1 MSPMLSEMLV
11 SEVVPRLRAVARSIP
26 KTGCEDDEEVVQDAT
41 LMAARMM
48 ESAEQAGRPFTAG
61 NIAYYATRAARS
73 GRRSYYTGRC
83 DVMSPGC
90 QIEGRAR
97 HESLDDEI
105 DIETF
110 EAGTLHDIIAQPD
123 YQGHESDPSE
133 EAARNIDWAAY
144 LASHPPRHRAAIGI
158 LVAGGTMRE
167 AGKLCGLK
175 DSAAANLRRRIA
187 GDLLEF
193 FGLDVIRRLLGG
205 CRPDWE
211 SGLRM
216 TRERHLHLCDVGC
229 GLDVANPAPC

>member
-1 MSPMLSEMLV
+1 MGEMLV
-11 SEVVPRLRAVARSIP
+11 FDVMPRLRAAARSIP
-26 KTGCEDDEEVVQDAT
+26 KTGCEDDEEIVQDAT

-48 ESAEQAGRPFTAG
+48 ESAEKSGQRFSAS

-73 GRRSYYTGRC
+73 GRRSYYTGRS

-105 DIETF
+105 DMETQ
-110 EAGTLHDIIAQPD
+110 EACTLHDIIAPPG

-133 EAARNIDWAAY
+133 EAARNIDWAEY
-144 LASHPPRHRAAIGI
+144 LAGHPPRHRAAISV

-167 AGKLCGLK
+167 AGKRCGLK
-175 DSAAANLRRRIA
+175 DSAAASLKRRIA

-211 SGLRM
+211 SDLRM
-216 TRERHLHLCDVGC
+216 TRERHLHLCHAGSGPDAVKP
-229 GLDVANPAPC
+229 VPC

>member
-1 MSPMLSEMLV
+1 MSPVMGDMLV
-11 SEVVPRLRAVARSIP
+11 HDVMPRLRAAARSIP
-26 KTGCEDDEEVVQDAT
+26 KTGCEDDEEIVQDAT

-48 ESAEQAGRPFTAG
+48 ESAEQAGQRFSAS

-73 GRRSYYTGRC
+73 GRRSYYTGHS
-83 DVMSPGC
+83 DVMSAGC
-90 QIEGRAR
+90 LLDGGAR

-105 DIETF
+105 DMESL
-110 EAGTLHDIIAQPD
+110 EAGTLHDIIAPPG
-123 YQGHESDPSE
+123 YQGRESDPSE

-144 LASHPPRHRAAIGI
+144 LAGHPPRHRAAS
-158 LVAGGTMRE
+158 
-167 AGKLCGLK
+167 LK
-175 DSAAANLRRRIA
+175 RRIA

-229 GLDVANPAPC
+229 GLDVVMPEPC